1 MKIPDLSI
9 IEKTLNNEATSR
21 SLVRLFVG
29 LRPRKDR
36 HGLLSVSIRMRKR
49 FIWGGRGMDRPS
61 DTLSRNVSE
70 YYAATPPT
78 KNTPF
83 YSVCGCGLYTDRFNY
98 RTFHTHKLTSG
109 FVGGLFGPSDE
120 GVRT

>member
-9 IEKTLNNEATSR
+9 IEKTLNNEATSEE
-21 SLVRLFVG
+21 SCEVVRWFKTPEGQAWLAE
-29 LRPRKDR
+29 RIDQDE
-36 HGLLSVSIRMRKR
+36 
-49 FIWGGRGMDRPS
+49 GGRGMDRPS

-109 FVGGLFGPSDE
+109 FVGG
-120 GVRT
+120 